1 MYISENHKK
10 QGDFKMTDYAPGM
23 RAVIRDEEWLIK
35 RIETNSLGHQVL
47 HCVGVTPLVKDRD
60 AIFLTDLE
68 QIQIVD
74 PASIQLI
81 ADSSPFFKRSLLYLE
96 SQWRQQLPTDTNLHI
111 GHKAAMDP
119 MPYQLDPAKLSLQRP
134 RQRILIADTVGL
146 GKTLEAGILMS
157 ELIARGKGKRILV
170 VTVKSMMT
178 QFQKE
183 MWNRFTIPLVRLDSN
198 RIQKIRASLPSNYN
212 PFFYYDKTI
221 VSIDT
226 LKRDVEYRTHLEKAY
241 WDIIVIDEAQN
252 VAERGDHQA
261 QRSRLAKLLANRSDT
276 MIMLSATPHDGRAKS
291 FASLMNML
299 DPTAIADPENYTPE
313 DIRGLCIRRF
323 KSDVKN
329 QVNGSFLERQVTL
342 EHCHASAQEEHAF
355 DLLAEMQLEMD
366 AGKAKNTGRL
376 FKTNLEKSLFS
387 SPAAC
392 CKSIEAR
399 LKKLYKK
406 YTVDDIS
413 DIRLLE
419 ELHTALGQVTPENF
433 TRYQKLLELLR
444 SDSYGWN
451 PKDPGDRVVI
461 FTERIETMNYLAEHL
476 RTDLGLKS
484 SAIQEI
490 SGGMSDAEQQRIVE
504 DFGRTESSTRILV
517 ASDVAS
523 EGLNLHYL
531 SHRLI
536 HFDIPWSLMVF
547 QQRNGRIDRYGQQKR
562 PDIRYLLIESN
573 NKQIKGDMRIIEI
586 LIQKEEQALKNIGD
600 PALLLGKFNV
610 EEEETVIAEAIESG
624 SDADTFAQSLDADA
638 QEFNPFEALMAAA
651 SETEETAIEQLS
663 ETVSDETL
671 FTDKEYLEQAVQ
683 YINQTDSNPVQELQT
698 VSGLDIRLTPE
709 MERRLR
715 ALIPEEA
722 MPQGETLRLSDD
734 KAFCM
739 EQMRTSMQKNMDE
752 AAWPSSQY
760 LWKLHPIFSWV
771 NDKAG
776 LLFKRAEAPVLG
788 LPGVLYPGEALYI
801 VSGSVPNLKSTPL
814 IDEWFGLLY
823 RDGQFIQRLSMEE
836 VVQKAGLRSARIPNT
851 NCITNQS
858 IVAASSLLHD
868 VVTQAKTYLTER
880 YQQYQAEMN
889 PKLDAEVDKLIEL
902 QEKHKEYYQTTLFE
916 HERQLQE
923 QERRVDKLFDDFTN
937 WVKET
942 LTIQNNPYIRIV
954 SVLMGVSE

>member
-35 RIETNSLGHQVL
+35 KIETNSLGHQVL
-47 HCVGVTPLVKDRD
+47 QCVGITPLVRNRD
-60 AIFLTDLE
+60 TIFLTDLE

-96 SQWRQQLPTDTNLHI
+96 SQWRQQLPTDRNLHI

-119 MPYQLDPAKLSLQRP
+119 MPYQLDPTKLSLQRP

-241 WDIIVIDEAQN
+241 WDIIVIDEAHN

-313 DIRGLCIRRF
+313 DIKGLCIRRF
-323 KSDVKN
+323 KNDVKD

-366 AGKAKNTGRL
+366 AGKANNTGRL

-461 FTERIETMNYLAEHL
+461 FTERIETMNYLVEHL

-504 DFGRTESSTRILV
+504 DFGRTESPIRILV

-536 HFDIPWSLMVF
+536 HFDIPRSLMVF

-683 YINQTDSNPVQELQT
+683 YLNQTDSNPVQELQT

-858 IVAASSLLHD
+858 IVAASGLLHD

>member
-1 MYISENHKK
+1 
-10 QGDFKMTDYAPGM
+10 MTDYAPGM

-35 RIETNSLGHQVL
+35 KNETNSLGHQVL
-47 HCVGVTPLVKDRD
+47 QCVGITPLVRNRD
-60 AIFLTDLE
+60 TIFLTDLE

-96 SQWRQQLPTDTNLHI
+96 SQWRQQLPTDRNLHI

-119 MPYQLDPAKLSLQRP
+119 MPYQLDPTKLSLQRP

-241 WDIIVIDEAQN
+241 WDIIVIDEAHN

-313 DIRGLCIRRF
+313 DIKGLCIRRF
-323 KSDVKN
+323 KNDVKD

-366 AGKAKNTGRL
+366 AGKANNTGRL

-461 FTERIETMNYLAEHL
+461 FTERIETMNYLVEHL

-504 DFGRTESSTRILV
+504 DFGRTESPIRILV

-683 YINQTDSNPVQELQT
+683 YLNQTDSNPVQELQT

>member
-35 RIETNSLGHQVL
+35 KIETNSLGHQVL
-47 HCVGVTPLVKDRD
+47 QCVGITPLVRNRD
-60 AIFLTDLE
+60 TIFLTDLE

-96 SQWRQQLPTDTNLHI
+96 SQWRQQLPTDRNLHI

-119 MPYQLDPAKLSLQRP
+119 MPYQLDPTKLSLQRP

-313 DIRGLCIRRF
+313 DIKGLCIRRF
-323 KSDVKN
+323 KNDVKD

-504 DFGRTESSTRILV
+504 DFGRTESPIRILV

-683 YINQTDSNPVQELQT
+683 YLNQTDSNPVQKLQT